1 MTNTKF
7 KLKIDYLCQNSF
19 MMNYIS
25 IDNIS
30 KAFSDKLLFE
40 NISFGIEKGEK
51 TALVAANGTGKSTM
65 MKILVGKEESDK
77 GSISYNENIRIG
89 YLEQLPQFDSELTI
103 QEVIS
108 TGHTDIMNVIQRYEN
123 ALLNH
128 VDDNN
133 ISTKKEL
140 EDAISQMDALQA
152 WSYEQRLK
160 QLLYTF
166 EITDLSQKI
175 GTLSGGQVKRL
186 ALALVLLDDPD
197 ILFLDEPTN
206 HLDMGMIEWLEKYL
220 TQSTKTLFMVTHD
233 RYFLDRVCNKIF
245 ELYQGTMYTHNGNY
259 DYYVRKSREREE
271 NKRIAAERAG
281 QLLKHELEWMRSTP
295 QARTGKA
302 KARIDAFYD
311 LQEKA
316 RMRRDNNELQ
326 FGADMQR
333 LGGKILEMD
342 RVSKSYGDM
351 IILKDFE
358 YIFKKGERIGVI
370 GKNGIGKS
378 TFLNMITG
386 NENPDSGTIV
396 TGQTVVYGY
405 YTQKG
410 IKFDERKTVLETI
423 KDIAE
428 VIHYGKDKTY
438 SADQLLAHFMFPY
451 SMHRQPVSLLS
462 GGEKRRLYLLTV
474 LVSNPNFLILD
485 EPTNDLD
492 LLTLQKLEDFLQT
505 YKGCLLVVS
514 HDRFFLDQTVDQL
527 FVFEGD
533 GKVKGFMGNY
543 SQYHDYLEEK
553 NKEERRELTAQKQE
567 SRAEKPTSERKKKR
581 TYKEQQEYEKLAKEI
596 ESLEIEK
603 EELTIKMQDQLDYQE
618 LDKLGKRMNEITELI
633 DEKELRW
640 LELDEIGG

>member
-1 MTNTKF
+1 
-7 KLKIDYLCQNSF
+7 
-19 MMNYIS
+19 MNYIS

-77 GSISYNENIRIG
+77 GSIAYNENIRIG
-89 YLEQLPQFDSELTI
+89 YLEQLPQFNPELTI
-103 QEVIS
+103 QDVIS

-123 ALLNH
+123 ALQNH

-133 ISTKKEL
+133 LTTKKEL
-140 EDAISQMDALQA
+140 EDSISQMDSLQA

-166 EITDLSQKI
+166 EITDLNQKV

-245 ELYQGTMYTHNGNY
+245 ELYQGNMYTHNGNY

-316 RMRRDNNELQ
+316 KMRRDNNELQ
-326 FGADMQR
+326 FGSDMQR

-351 IILKDFE
+351 TILKDFD
-358 YIFKKGERIGVI
+358 YIFKKGERIGII

-386 NENPDSGTIV
+386 NEKPDSGTVV
-396 TGQTVVYGY
+396 TGQTVAYGY

-423 KDIAE
+423 QDIAE
-428 VIHYGKDKTY
+428 VIHYGKDNVYT
-438 SADQLLAHFMFPY
+438 ADKLLAHFMFPY

-514 HDRFFLDQTVDQL
+514 HDRYFLDQTVDQL

-553 NKEERRELTAQKQE
+553 NKEERREIAAQKQE
-567 SRAEKPTSERKKKR
+567 ARVDKPKATERKKKR
-581 TYKEQQEYEKLAKEI
+581 TYKEQQEYEQLAKDI
-596 ESLEIEK
+596 EALEAEK
-603 EELTIKMQDQLDYQE
+603 EEIATKMQEQMDYQE
-618 LDKLGKRMNEITELI
+618 IEKLGKRLNEINDLL
-633 DEKELRW
+633 DEKEMRW
-640 LELDEIGG
+640 LELDEI

>member
-1 MTNTKF
+1 
-7 KLKIDYLCQNSF
+7 
-19 MMNYIS
+19 MNYIS

-65 MKILVGKEESDK
+65 MKILIGKEESDK

-89 YLEQLPQFDSELTI
+89 YLEQLPQFEPELTI

-108 TGHTDIMNVIQRYEN
+108 TGHTDIMAVIQRYEN

-133 ISTKKEL
+133 IATKKEL
-140 EDAISQMDALQA
+140 EQAIAQMDGLQA

-166 EITDLSQKI
+166 EITDLSQKV

-281 QLLKHELEWMRSTP
+281 QLLKYELEWMRSTP

-316 RMRRDNNELQ
+316 RVRRDNSELQ

-342 RVSKSYGDM
+342 RVSKSYGDTVV
-351 IILKDFE
+351 LKDFE
-358 YIFKKGERIGVI
+358 YIFKKGERIGII

-386 NENPDSGTIV
+386 NESPDSGTIV
-396 TGQTVVYGY
+396 TGQTVAYGY

-438 SADQLLAHFMFPY
+438 TADQLLAHFMFPY
-451 SMHRQPVSLLS
+451 SMHRQQVALLS

-492 LLTLQKLEDFLQT
+492 LLTLQKLEDYLRS

-514 HDRFFLDQTVDQL
+514 HDRFFLDETVDQL

-543 SQYHDYLEEK
+543 SQYHEYLENK
-553 NKEERRELTAQKQE
+553 TKEEKREIAAQKQE
-567 SRAEKPTSERKKKR
+567 TRAERPAATERKKKR
-581 TYKEQQEYEKLAKEI
+581 TYKEQQEYEQLARDI
-596 ESLEIEK
+596 EALENEK
-603 EELTIKMQDQLDYQE
+603 TELTIKLEQQLDYKE
-618 LDKLGKRMNEITELI
+618 IEKIGNRIGEITDLI

-640 LELDEIGG
+640 LELDEI

>member
-1 MTNTKF
+1 
-7 KLKIDYLCQNSF
+7 
-19 MMNYIS
+19 MNYLS

-77 GSISYNENIRIG
+77 GSVSYNENIRIG

-108 TGHTDIMNVIQRYEN
+108 TGHTDIMAVIQRYEK

-133 ISTKKEL
+133 INTKKEL
-140 EDAISQMDALQA
+140 EESISQMDALQA

-166 EITDLSQKI
+166 DITDLSQKV

-271 NKRIAAERAG
+271 NKRVAAERAG
-281 QLLKHELEWMRSTP
+281 QLLKYELEWMRSTP

-316 RMRRDNNELQ
+316 KMRRDNNELQ

-342 RVSKSYGDM
+342 RVSKAYGNTT
-351 IILKDFE
+351 ILKDFD
-358 YIFKKGERIGVI
+358 YIFKRGERIGII

-396 TGQTVVYGY
+396 TGQTVAYGY

-410 IKFDERKTVLETI
+410 MNFDERKTVLETI

-438 SADQLLAHFMFPY
+438 TADQLLAHFMFPY

-543 SQYHDYLEEK
+543 SQYREYLEEK
-553 NKEERRELTAQKQE
+553 SKEEKREQAAQKQDT
-567 SRAEKPTSERKKKR
+567 RVEKPVTERKKKR
-581 TYKEQQEYEKLAKEI
+581 TYKEQKEYEQLAKDI
-596 ESLEIEK
+596 EDLEK
-603 EELTIKMQDQLDYQE
+603 EKTELTAKMQEQLDYQE
-618 LDKLGKRMNEITELI
+618 LEALGKRMNEITDLI

-640 LELDEIGG
+640 LELDEIENC

>member
-1 MTNTKF
+1 
-7 KLKIDYLCQNSF
+7 
-19 MMNYIS
+19 MNYIS

-89 YLEQLPQFDSELTI
+89 YLEQLPHFEPELTI

-108 TGHTDIMNVIQRYEN
+108 TGHTDIMAVIQRYEN
-123 ALLNH
+123 ALMNH

-133 ISTKKEL
+133 IATKKEL
-140 EDAISQMDALQA
+140 EQAIAQMDGLQA

-166 EITDLSQKI
+166 EITDLSQKV

-316 RMRRDNNELQ
+316 RVRRDNSELQ

-342 RVSKSYGDM
+342 RVSKSYGDTVV
-351 IILKDFE
+351 LKDFE
-358 YIFKKGERIGVI
+358 YIFKKGERIGII

-386 NENPDSGTIV
+386 NESPDSGTIV
-396 TGQTVVYGY
+396 TGQTVAYGY

-410 IKFDERKTVLETI
+410 IKFDERKTVIETI

-438 SADQLLAHFMFPY
+438 TADQLLAHFMFPY
-451 SMHRQPVSLLS
+451 SMHRQQVALLS

-492 LLTLQKLEDFLQT
+492 LLTLQKLEDYLQT

-514 HDRFFLDQTVDQL
+514 HDRFFLDETVDQL

-543 SQYHDYLEEK
+543 SQYHEYLENK
-553 NKEERRELTAQKQE
+553 TKEEKREIAAQKQE
-567 SRAEKPTSERKKKR
+567 TRAERPAATERKKKR
-581 TYKEQQEYEKLAKEI
+581 TYKEQQEYEQLAKDIEALENEKKELTAKLEQQLDYKEI
-596 ESLEIEK
+596 EKIGNR
-603 EELTIKMQDQLDYQE
+603 I
-618 LDKLGKRMNEITELI
+618 GEITDLI

-640 LELDEIGG
+640 LELDEIS

>member
-1 MTNTKF
+1 MPKR
-7 KLKIDYLCQNSF
+7 KLK
-19 MMNYIS
+19 MNYLS

-77 GSISYNENIRIG
+77 GTVSYNENIRIG

-108 TGHTDIMNVIQRYEN
+108 TGHTDIMTVIQRYEN

-133 ISTKKEL
+133 TSTKKEL
-140 EDAISQMDALQA
+140 EQAIAQMDGLQA

-166 EITDLSQKI
+166 EITDLSQKV

-311 LQEKA
+311 LKEKA
-316 RMRRDNNELQ
+316 KVRRDNSELQ

-342 RVSKSYGDM
+342 RVSKSYGDTT
-351 IILKDFE
+351 ILKDFD
-358 YIFKKGERIGVI
+358 YIFKKGERIGII

-386 NENPDSGTIV
+386 NEKPDSGTIV
-396 TGQTVVYGY
+396 TGQTVAYGY

-428 VIHYGKDKTY
+428 IIHYGKDKTY
-438 SADQLLAHFMFPY
+438 TADQLLAHFMFPY
-451 SMHRQPVSLLS
+451 SMHRQQVALLS

-492 LLTLQKLEDFLQT
+492 LLTLQKLEDYLST

-514 HDRFFLDQTVDQL
+514 HDRFFLDETVDQL

-543 SQYHDYLEEK
+543 SQYHEYLENKTREEK
-553 NKEERRELTAQKQE
+553 REIAAQKQE
-567 SRAEKPTSERKKKR
+567 TRTEKPATERKKKR
-581 TYKEQQEYEKLAKEI
+581 TYKEQQEYEQLAKDI
-596 ESLEIEK
+596 EALETEK
-603 EELTIKMQDQLDYQE
+603 KELTSKLEQQLDYQE
-618 LDKLGKRMNEITELI
+618 LEKIGNRISEITNLI
-633 DEKELRW
+633 DEKEMRW
-640 LELDEIGG
+640 LELDEIA

>member
-1 MTNTKF
+1 
-7 KLKIDYLCQNSF
+7 
-19 MMNYIS
+19 MNYLS

-77 GSISYNENIRIG
+77 GTVSYNENIRIG
-89 YLEQLPQFDSELTI
+89 YLEQLPQFDPESTI

-108 TGHTDIMNVIQRYEN
+108 TGHTDIMSVIQRYEN

-133 ISTKKEL
+133 LSTKKEL
-140 EDAISQMDALQA
+140 EDAISQMDGLQA

-166 EITDLSQKI
+166 DITDLSQKV

-281 QLLKHELEWMRSTP
+281 QLLKYELEWMRSTP

-316 RMRRDNNELQ
+316 KMRRDNNELQ
-326 FGADMQR
+326 FGSDMQR

-342 RVSKSYGDM
+342 RVSKSYGNTT
-351 IILKDFE
+351 ILKDFD
-358 YIFKKGERIGVI
+358 YIFKRGERIGII

-386 NENPDSGTIV
+386 SESPDAGTIV
-396 TGQTVVYGY
+396 TGQTVAYGY

-410 IKFDERKTVLETI
+410 MKFDERKTVLETI

-438 SADQLLAHFMFPY
+438 TADQLLAHFMFPY

-514 HDRFFLDQTVDQL
+514 HDRYFLDQTVDQL

-553 NKEERRELTAQKQE
+553 NKEEKREQAAQKQE
-567 SRAEKPTSERKKKR
+567 SRVEKPATERKRKR
-581 TYKEQQEYEKLAKEI
+581 SYKEEKEYEQLAKDI
-596 ESLEIEK
+596 EALENEK
-603 EELTIKMQDQLDYQE
+603 AELTAKMQEQLDYQE
-618 LDKLGKRMNEITELI
+618 LDRLGKRMNEITELI
-633 DEKELRW
+633 DEKEMRW
-640 LELDEIGG
+640 LELDEI

>member
-1 MTNTKF
+1 
-7 KLKIDYLCQNSF
+7 
-19 MMNYIS
+19 MNYIS

-30 KAFSDKLLFE
+30 KAYSDKLLFE
-40 NISFGIEKGEK
+40 NINFGIEKGEK

-65 MKILVGKEESDK
+65 MKILVGKEECDK
-77 GSISYNENIRIG
+77 GSIAYNENMRIG
-89 YLEQLPQFDSELTI
+89 YLEQMPYFDPTLTI
-103 QEVIS
+103 QDVIS
-108 TGHTDIMNVIQRYEN
+108 TGHTDIMSVIQSYEK

-133 ISTKKEL
+133 LKTKLEL
-140 EDAISQMDALQA
+140 ETAISNMDALQA

-160 QLLYTF
+160 HLLYTF
-166 EITDLSQKI
+166 DITDLTQTI
-175 GTLSGGQVKRL
+175 GTLSGGQIKRL

-220 TQSTKTLFMVTHD
+220 SQSTKTLFMVTHD

-245 ELYQGTMYTHNGNY
+245 ELYQGTMYVHKGNY

-281 QLLKHELEWMRSTP
+281 QLLKYELEWMRSTP

-311 LQEKA
+311 LKEKA
-316 RMRRDNNELQ
+316 KMRRDNNELQ
-326 FGADMQR
+326 FGSDMQR

-342 RVSKSYGDM
+342 RVSKSYGNN
-351 IILKDFE
+351 IILRDFD
-358 YIFKKGERIGVI
+358 YIFKKGERIGII

-386 NENPDSGTIV
+386 SENPDSGTIV
-396 TGQTVVYGY
+396 TGQTVAYGY

-410 IKFDERKTVLETI
+410 IKFDERKTVVETI

-514 HDRFFLDQTVDQL
+514 HDRYFLDQTVDQL

-543 SQYHDYLEEK
+543 TQYHDYIEEK
-553 NKEERRELTAQKQE
+553 SKEERREQAIQKQE
-567 SRAEKPTSERKKKR
+567 SKPDKPKSAERKKKR
-581 TYKEQQEYEKLAKEI
+581 SYKEQKEYDQLTQEI
-596 ESLEIEK
+596 EDLELEK
-603 EELTIKMQDQLDYQE
+603 ETLTLKMQDQLDYQE
-618 LDKLGKRMNEITELI
+618 LDKIGKRINEINELL

-640 LELDEIGG
+640 LELDEIE

>member
-1 MTNTKF
+1 
-7 KLKIDYLCQNSF
+7 
-19 MMNYIS
+19 MNYLS

-77 GSISYNENIRIG
+77 GTVSYNENIRIG
-89 YLEQLPQFDSELTI
+89 YLEQLPQFDPESTI

-108 TGHTDIMNVIQRYEN
+108 TGRTDVMSVIQRYEN

-133 ISTKKEL
+133 LSTKKEL
-140 EDAISQMDALQA
+140 EDAISQMDGLQA

-166 EITDLSQKI
+166 DITDLSQKV

-281 QLLKHELEWMRSTP
+281 QLLKYELEWMRSTP

-316 RMRRDNNELQ
+316 KMRRDNNELQ
-326 FGADMQR
+326 FGSDMQR

-342 RVSKSYGDM
+342 RVSKSYGNTT
-351 IILKDFE
+351 ILKDFD
-358 YIFKKGERIGVI
+358 YIFKRGERIGII

-386 NENPDSGTIV
+386 SESPDAGTIV
-396 TGQTVVYGY
+396 TGQTVAYGY

-410 IKFDERKTVLETI
+410 MKFDERKTVLETI

-438 SADQLLAHFMFPY
+438 TADQLLAHFMFPY

-514 HDRFFLDQTVDQL
+514 HDRYFLDQTVDQL

-553 NKEERRELTAQKQE
+553 NKEEKREQAAQKQE
-567 SRAEKPTSERKKKR
+567 SRVEKPATERKRKR
-581 TYKEQQEYEKLAKEI
+581 SYKEEKEYEQLAKDI
-596 ESLEIEK
+596 EALENEK
-603 EELTIKMQDQLDYQE
+603 AELTAKMQEQLDYQE
-618 LDKLGKRMNEITELI
+618 LDRLGKRMNEITELI
-633 DEKELRW
+633 DEKEMRW
-640 LELDEIGG
+640 LELDEI

>member
-1 MTNTKF
+1 MKDILEF
-7 KLKIDYLCQNSF
+7 IKLK
-19 MMNYIS
+19 MNYLS

-65 MKILVGKEESDK
+65 MKRLVGKEESDK
-77 GSISYNENIRIG
+77 GSIAYNENIRIG
-89 YLEQLPQFDSELTI
+89 YLEQLPQFDPELTI

-108 TGHTDIMNVIQRYEN
+108 TGHTDIMAVIQRYEK

-133 ISTKKEL
+133 LNTKQEL
-140 EDAISQMDALQA
+140 EMAISQMDSLQA

-166 EITDLSQKI
+166 EITDLTQKV

-281 QLLKHELEWMRSTP
+281 QLLKYELEWMRSTP

-316 RMRRDNNELQ
+316 KMRRDNNELQ
-326 FGADMQR
+326 FGSDMQR

-342 RVSKSYGDM
+342 RVSKAYGNTT
-351 IILKDFE
+351 ILKDFD
-358 YIFKKGERIGVI
+358 YIFKKGERIGII

-386 NENPDSGTIV
+386 KENPDSGTIV
-396 TGQTVVYGY
+396 TGQTVAYGY

-438 SADQLLAHFMFPY
+438 TADQLLAHFMFPY

-474 LVSNPNFLILD
+474 LVANPNFLILD

-492 LLTLQKLEDFLQT
+492 LLTLQKLEDFLQN

-514 HDRFFLDQTVDQL
+514 HDRFFLDETVDQL

-543 SQYHDYLEEK
+543 SQYREYLENK
-553 NKEERRELTAQKQE
+553 TKEEKREQAAQKQE
-567 SRAEKPTSERKKKR
+567 TRAAEKPATERKKKR
-581 TYKEQQEYEKLAKEI
+581 TYKEQQEYEQLARDI
-596 ESLEIEK
+596 EALETEK
-603 EELTIKMQDQLDYQE
+603 KELTARLEQQLDYQE
-618 LDKLGKRMNEITELI
+618 LEKIGNRISEITDLI

-640 LELDEIGG
+640 LELDEI

>member
-1 MTNTKF
+1 
-7 KLKIDYLCQNSF
+7 
-19 MMNYIS
+19 MNYIS

-77 GSISYNENIRIG
+77 GSIAYNENIRIG
-89 YLEQLPQFDSELTI
+89 YLEQLPYFEPELTI
-103 QEVIS
+103 QDVIS
-108 TGHTDIMNVIQRYEN
+108 TGHTDIMNVIQRYEK

-128 VDDNN
+128 VDENN

-160 QLLYTF
+160 QLLFTF

-281 QLLKHELEWMRSTP
+281 QLLKYELEWMRSTP

-311 LQEKA
+311 LKEKA
-316 RMRRDNNELQ
+316 KFRRDNTELQ
-326 FGADMQR
+326 FGSDMQR

-342 RVSKSYGDM
+342 RVSKSYGEM
-351 IILKDFE
+351 TILKDFE
-358 YIFKKGERIGVI
+358 YIFKKGERIGII

-386 NENPDSGTIV
+386 NESPDSGTIV
-396 TGQTVVYGY
+396 TGQTVAYGY
-405 YTQKG
+405 YTQNG
-410 IKFDERKTVLETI
+410 IKFDERKTVIETI
-423 KDIAE
+423 QDIAE

-451 SMHRQPVSLLS
+451 PMHRQPVSLLS

-492 LLTLQKLEDFLQT
+492 LLTLQKLEDFLQS

-514 HDRFFLDQTVDQL
+514 HDRYFLDQTVDQL

-553 NKEERRELTAQKQE
+553 NKEEKRVIAAQKQE
-567 SRAEKPTSERKKKR
+567 TRVEKPKATERKKKR
-581 TYKEQQEYEKLAKEI
+581 TYKEQQEYEQLAKDI
-596 ESLEIEK
+596 ESLEMEK
-603 EELTIKMQDQLDYQE
+603 EEITVKMQEQIDYQE
-618 LDKLGKRMNEITELI
+618 IERLGKRLNEINDLLN
-633 DEKELRW
+633 EKEMRW
-640 LELDEIGG
+640 LELDEIEL

>member
-1 MTNTKF
+1 
-7 KLKIDYLCQNSF
+7 
-19 MMNYIS
+19 MNYIS

-89 YLEQLPQFDSELTI
+89 YLEQLPHFEPELTI
-103 QEVIS
+103 QDVIS
-108 TGHTDIMNVIQRYEN
+108 TGHTDIMNVIQRYED

-128 VDDNN
+128 VDDKN

-152 WSYEQRLK
+152 WSYEQRLQ

-271 NKRIAAERAG
+271 NKRVAAERAG
-281 QLLKHELEWMRSTP
+281 QLLKYELEWMRSTP

-311 LQEKA
+311 LKEKA
-316 RMRRDNNELQ
+316 KFRRDNTELQ
-326 FGADMQR
+326 FGSDMQR

-342 RVSKSYGDM
+342 RVSKSYGNTT
-351 IILKDFE
+351 ILKDFD
-358 YIFKKGERIGVI
+358 YIFKKGERIGII

-386 NENPDSGTIV
+386 SENPDTGTIV
-396 TGQTVVYGY
+396 TGQTVAYGY

-410 IKFDERKTVLETI
+410 IKFDERKTILETI

-428 VIHYGKDKTY
+428 VIHYGKDKVY
-438 SADQLLAHFMFPY
+438 SPDQLLAHFMFPY

-492 LLTLQKLEDFLQT
+492 LLTLQKLEDFLQS

-514 HDRFFLDQTVDQL
+514 HDRYFLDQTVDQL

-553 NKEERRELTAQKQE
+553 SKEEKKEQSAQKQE
-567 SRAEKPTSERKKKR
+567 ARVEKPASERKKKR
-581 TYKEQQEYEKLAKEI
+581 TYKEQKEYEQLAQDI
-596 ESLEIEK
+596 ETLEK
-603 EELTIKMQDQLDYQE
+603 EKAELTVKMQEQLDYQE
-618 LDKLGKRMNEITELI
+618 LDKLGKRMNEITDLI

-640 LELDEIGG
+640 LELDEIENQI

>member
-1 MTNTKF
+1 
-7 KLKIDYLCQNSF
+7 
-19 MMNYIS
+19 MNYIS

-77 GSISYNENIRIG
+77 GSISYNENMRIG
-89 YLEQLPQFDSELTI
+89 YLEQLPRFEPELTI

-108 TGHTDIMNVIQRYEN
+108 TGHTDIMAVIQRYEN
-123 ALLNH
+123 ALMNH

-133 ISTKKEL
+133 IATKKEL
-140 EDAISQMDALQA
+140 EQAIAQMDGLQA

-166 EITDLSQKI
+166 EITDLSQKV

-316 RMRRDNNELQ
+316 RVRRDNSELQ

-342 RVSKSYGDM
+342 RVSKSYGDTVV
-351 IILKDFE
+351 LKDFE
-358 YIFKKGERIGVI
+358 YIFKKGERIGII

-386 NENPDSGTIV
+386 NESPDSGTIV
-396 TGQTVVYGY
+396 TGQTVAYGY

-438 SADQLLAHFMFPY
+438 TADQLLAHFMFPY
-451 SMHRQPVSLLS
+451 SMHRQQVALLS

-492 LLTLQKLEDFLQT
+492 LLTLQKLEDYLRS

-514 HDRFFLDQTVDQL
+514 HDRFFLDETVDQL

-543 SQYHDYLEEK
+543 SQYHEYLENK
-553 NKEERRELTAQKQE
+553 TKEEKREIAAQKQE
-567 SRAEKPTSERKKKR
+567 TRAERPAATERKKKR
-581 TYKEQQEYEKLAKEI
+581 TYKEQQEYEQLARDI
-596 ESLEIEK
+596 EALENEK
-603 EELTIKMQDQLDYQE
+603 KELTIKLEQQLDYKE
-618 LDKLGKRMNEITELI
+618 IEKIGNRIGEITDLI

-640 LELDEIGG
+640 LELDEIS

>member
-1 MTNTKF
+1 
-7 KLKIDYLCQNSF
+7 
-19 MMNYIS
+19 MNYLS

-65 MKILVGKEESDK
+65 MKILVGKEECDK
-77 GSISYNENIRIG
+77 GLVSYNENIRIG
-89 YLEQLPQFDSELTI
+89 YLEQLPQFAPELTI

-108 TGHTDIMNVIQRYEN
+108 TGHTDIMSVIQRYEN

-133 ISTKKEL
+133 LSTKKEL
-140 EDAISQMDALQA
+140 EEAISQMDGLQA

-166 EITDLSQKI
+166 DITDLTQKV

-271 NKRIAAERAG
+271 NKRVAAERAG

-316 RMRRDNNELQ
+316 KMRRDNNELQ

-342 RVSKSYGDM
+342 RVSKAYGNTT
-351 IILKDFE
+351 ILKDFD
-358 YIFKKGERIGVI
+358 YIFKRGERIGII

-396 TGQTVVYGY
+396 TGQTVAYGY

-410 IKFDERKTVLETI
+410 MKFDERKTVLETI

-428 VIHYGKDKTY
+428 VIHYGKDQTY
-438 SADQLLAHFMFPY
+438 TADQLLAHFMFPY

-474 LVSNPNFLILD
+474 LVANPNFLILD

-543 SQYHDYLEEK
+543 SQYREYLEEK
-553 NKEERRELTAQKQE
+553 NKEEKREQAAQKQE
-567 SRAEKPTSERKKKR
+567 ARAEKPTAERKKKR
-581 TYKEQQEYEKLAKEI
+581 TYKEQQEYEQLAKDI
-596 ESLEIEK
+596 EALETEK
-603 EELTIKMQDQLDYQE
+603 KELTARLEQQLDYQE
-618 LDKLGKRMNEITELI
+618 LEKIGNRISEITELI
-633 DEKELRW
+633 DEKEMRW
-640 LELDEIGG
+640 LELDEI

>member
-1 MTNTKF
+1 
-7 KLKIDYLCQNSF
+7 
-19 MMNYIS
+19 MNYIS

-77 GSISYNENIRIG
+77 GTIAYNENIRIG
-89 YLEQLPQFDSELTI
+89 YLEQLPQFDPQLTI
-103 QEVIS
+103 QDVIS

-123 ALLNH
+123 ALQNH
-128 VDDNN
+128 VDDDN

-140 EDAISQMDALQA
+140 EVAISQMDSLQA

-166 EITDLSQKI
+166 EITDLTQKI

-281 QLLKHELEWMRSTP
+281 QLLKYELEWMRSTP

-311 LQEKA
+311 LKEKA
-316 RMRRDNNELQ
+316 KFRRDNTELQ
-326 FGADMQR
+326 FGSDMQR

-342 RVSKSYGDM
+342 RVSKSYGEM
-351 IILKDFE
+351 TILKDFD
-358 YIFKKGERIGVI
+358 YIFKKGERIGII

-386 NENPDSGTIV
+386 NESPDSGTIV
-396 TGQTVVYGY
+396 TGQTVAYGY

-410 IKFDERKTVLETI
+410 IKFDERKTILETI
-423 KDIAE
+423 QDIAE
-428 VIHYGKDKTY
+428 VIHYGKDNVYT
-438 SADQLLAHFMFPY
+438 ADKLLAHFMFPY

-492 LLTLQKLEDFLQT
+492 LLTLQKLEDFLQS

-553 NKEERRELTAQKQE
+553 NKEEKKVIAAQKQE
-567 SRAEKPTSERKKKR
+567 TRMEKPKATERKKKR
-581 TYKEQQEYEKLAKEI
+581 TYKEQQEYEQLAKDI
-596 ESLEIEK
+596 ESLEMEK
-603 EELTIKMQDQLDYQE
+603 EEITVKMQEQIDYQE
-618 LDKLGKRMNEITELI
+618 IERLGKRLNEINDLL
-633 DEKELRW
+633 DEKEIRW
-640 LELDEIGG
+640 LELDEIEL

>member
-1 MTNTKF
+1 
-7 KLKIDYLCQNSF
+7 
-19 MMNYIS
+19 MNYIS
-25 IDNIS
+25 VDNIS

-77 GSISYNENIRIG
+77 GSIAYNENIRIG
-89 YLEQLPQFDSELTI
+89 YLEQLPQFNPELTI
-103 QEVIS
+103 QDVIS

-123 ALLNH
+123 ALINH
-128 VDDNN
+128 VDDKN

-140 EDAISQMDALQA
+140 EDAISQMDSLQA

-166 EITDLSQKI
+166 EITYLSQKI

-186 ALALVLLDDPD
+186 ALALVLLDEPD

-220 TQSTKTLFMVTHD
+220 TQSTKTIFMVTHD

-281 QLLKHELEWMRSTP
+281 QLLKYELEWMRSTP

-311 LQEKA
+311 LKEKA
-316 RMRRDNNELQ
+316 KFRRDNTELQ
-326 FGADMQR
+326 FGSDMQR

-351 IILKDFE
+351 TILKDFE
-358 YIFKKGERIGVI
+358 YIFKRGERIGII

-386 NENPDSGTIV
+386 KENPDSGTII
-396 TGQTVVYGY
+396 TGQTVAYGY

-423 KDIAE
+423 QDIAE
-428 VIHYGKDKTY
+428 VIHYGKDMVYT
-438 SADQLLAHFMFPY
+438 ADKLLAHFMFPY

-553 NKEERRELTAQKQE
+553 SRDEKREIATYKQDT
-567 SRAEKPTSERKKKR
+567 RVEKPKATERKKKR
-581 TYKEQQEYEKLAKEI
+581 TYKEQQEYEQLAKEI
-596 ESLEIEK
+596 EALEMEK
-603 EELTIKMQDQLDYQE
+603 GELTVKMQEQMDYQE
-618 LDKLGKRMNEITELI
+618 IEKLGKRMNEITELL

-640 LELDEIGG
+640 LELDEI

>member
-1 MTNTKF
+1 
-7 KLKIDYLCQNSF
+7 
-19 MMNYIS
+19 MNYLS

-77 GSISYNENIRIG
+77 GSIAYNENVRIG
-89 YLEQLPQFDSELTI
+89 YLEQLPQFDADLTI

-108 TGHTDIMNVIQRYEN
+108 TGHTDIMSVIQRYEN

-133 ISTKKEL
+133 QNTKKEL
-140 EDAISQMDALQA
+140 EDAISQMDSLQA

-166 EITDLSQKI
+166 EITDLSQKV

-271 NKRIAAERAG
+271 NKRVAAEKAG
-281 QLLKHELEWMRSTP
+281 QLLKYELEWMRSTP

-316 RMRRDNNELQ
+316 KMRRDNNELQ

-342 RVSKSYGDM
+342 RVSKSYGNM
-351 IILKDFE
+351 TILKDFD
-358 YIFKKGERIGVI
+358 YIFKRGERIGII

-386 NENPDSGTIV
+386 NENPDAGTIV
-396 TGQTVVYGY
+396 TGQTVAYGY

-514 HDRFFLDQTVDQL
+514 HDRFFLDETVDQL

-553 NKEERRELTAQKQE
+553 NKEMKRDIAAQKQE
-567 SRAEKPTSERKKKR
+567 VRNERPISERKKKR
-581 TYKEQQEYEKLAKEI
+581 SYKEQKEYEQLAKDI
-596 ESLEIEK
+596 ETLENEK
-603 EELTIKMQDQLDYQE
+603 AELTAKMQDQLDYQE
-618 LDKLGKRMNEITELI
+618 LDRLGKRMNEITELI

-640 LELDEIGG
+640 LELDEIEN

>member
-1 MTNTKF
+1 
-7 KLKIDYLCQNSF
+7 
-19 MMNYIS
+19 MNYLS

-77 GSISYNENIRIG
+77 GTISYNENIRIG
-89 YLEQLPQFDSELTI
+89 YLEQLPQFDPELTI

-108 TGHTDIMNVIQRYEN
+108 TGHTDIMAVIQRYEN

-133 ISTKKEL
+133 TSTKKEL
-140 EDAISQMDALQA
+140 EQAIAQMDGLQA

-166 EITDLSQKI
+166 EITDLSQKV

-311 LQEKA
+311 LKEKA
-316 RMRRDNNELQ
+316 KVRRDNSELQ

-342 RVSKSYGDM
+342 RVSKSYGDTT
-351 IILKDFE
+351 ILKDFD
-358 YIFKKGERIGVI
+358 YIFKKGERIGII

-386 NENPDSGTIV
+386 NEQPDSGTIV
-396 TGQTVVYGY
+396 TGQTVAYGY

-428 VIHYGKDKTY
+428 IIHYGKDKTY
-438 SADQLLAHFMFPY
+438 TADQLLAHFMFPY
-451 SMHRQPVSLLS
+451 SMHRQQVALLS

-492 LLTLQKLEDFLQT
+492 LLTLQKLEDYLST

-514 HDRFFLDQTVDQL
+514 HDRFFLDETVDQL

-543 SQYHDYLEEK
+543 SQYHEYLENKTREEK
-553 NKEERRELTAQKQE
+553 REIAAQKQE
-567 SRAEKPTSERKKKR
+567 TRAEKPATERKKKR
-581 TYKEQQEYEKLAKEI
+581 TYKEQQEYEQLAKDI
-596 ESLEIEK
+596 EALETEK
-603 EELTIKMQDQLDYQE
+603 KELTSKLEQQLDYQE
-618 LDKLGKRMNEITELI
+618 LEKIGNRISEITNLI
-633 DEKELRW
+633 DEKEMRW
-640 LELDEIGG
+640 LELDEIA

>member
-1 MTNTKF
+1 
-7 KLKIDYLCQNSF
+7 
-19 MMNYIS
+19 MNYIS

-77 GSISYNENIRIG
+77 GSIAYNENIRIG
-89 YLEQLPQFDSELTI
+89 YLEQLPQFDPDLTI

-108 TGHTDIMNVIQRYEN
+108 TGHTDIMSVIQRYEK
-123 ALLNH
+123 ALIEH

-133 ISTKKEL
+133 VATKKEL
-140 EDAISQMDALQA
+140 EQAIAQMDGLQA

-175 GTLSGGQVKRL
+175 ETLSGGQVKRL

-245 ELYQGTMYTHNGNY
+245 ELYQGTMYVHNGNY

-316 RMRRDNNELQ
+316 KMRRDNNELQ

-342 RVSKSYGDM
+342 RVSKYYGDM
-351 IILKDFE
+351 TILKDFD
-358 YIFKKGERIGVI
+358 YIFKKGERIGII

-396 TGQTVVYGY
+396 TGQTVAYGY

-428 VIHYGKDKTY
+428 VIHYGKDKVYT
-438 SADQLLAHFMFPY
+438 ADQLLAHFMFPY
-451 SMHRQPVSLLS
+451 SMHRQQVALLS

-474 LVSNPNFLILD
+474 LVANPNFLILD

-492 LLTLQKLEDFLQT
+492 LLTLQKLEDYLRS

-514 HDRFFLDQTVDQL
+514 HDRFFLDETVDQL

-543 SQYHDYLEEK
+543 SQYHDYLENK
-553 NKEERRELTAQKQE
+553 NKEEKREQAVQKQE
-567 SRAEKPTSERKKKR
+567 TRTEKPVTERKKKR
-581 TYKEQQEYEKLAKEI
+581 SYKEQQEYEQLTKDIAA
-596 ESLEIEK
+596 LEIEK
-603 EELTIKMQDQLDYQE
+603 ENLTVKMEQQLDYQE
-618 LDKLGKRMNEITELI
+618 LEKIGNRIREITDLI

-640 LELDEIGG
+640 LELDEI